1 MDPVAATVHRDA
13 TVPGGQPERPGPIKS
28 AEMARLRHAAREFEA
43 VMVEHMLKTVRQ
55 SFPKS
60 GFAPSGAGHSLY
72 QDLADEQM
80 AKAIS
85 RGGGLG
91 LGDVIMR
98 SLTQSRMKKASSSP
112 PTRPIGEGDAGS
124 PEGGSR

>member
-1 MDPVAATVHRDA
+1 MEPLAGLVHRDVTA
-13 TVPGGQPERPGPIKS
+13 PGAKPEQPGPIKS
-28 AEMARLRHAAREFEA
+28 AEMTQLRRAAREFEA

-60 GFAPSGAGHSLY
+60 GFMPSGAGQSLY

-91 LGDVIMR
+91 LGDVIIR
-98 SLTQSRMKKASSSP
+98 ALTHRMQKASSPP
-112 PTRPIGEGDAGS
+112 PTQPIGEGDAGRT
-124 PEGGSR
+124 EGGSQ